1 MLVGKIL
8 NGKYRIEKQ
17 LGRGGMGCVYLCTN
31 IELGNL
37 WAIKY
42 ISRWESNSSFLLA
55 EEEILKKLNH
65 ISLPKIID
73 VFYDEMGTYI
83 VESYIEGITLEE
95 KLKVEGY
102 FAENT
107 VIEWAKQL
115 CEVLIYLHGME
126 PHPIIYRD
134 MKPSN
139 IIITR
144 DNRAAIID
152 FGISREYKGETAKDT
167 FIAGTCTYAAP
178 EQLTA
183 GGYTDPRT
191 DIYSLGVTLYHLLT
205 GMVPEY
211 SALSLGVHNPDIS
224 PEMDYIVRKCMQKNL
239 EDRYQNAEELKAD
252 LDNIRELKIQNRKE
266 ALINKLLVAGIIVSS
281 LVSYSMSFLGL
292 HQINREK
299 TVILDINP
307 KMLVMTEQQ
316 IGQILVEKI
325 FNDGDKQNLDSQRVT
340 WTSSNESV
348 AKVENGR
355 VLAMNP
361 GKAQITGRFKN
372 KVVQLDVS
380 VSQRLNDYINVNL
393 KYNTGYYVETF
404 AGSGERD
411 TKDGKLRQASF
422 LEPTSMTMT
431 SDGVI
436 YVVDSSI
443 RKIHG
448 GRVETISVEP
458 GYIEPKIIRSNRRDE
473 LFIASKE
480 WITENEEYKIGIFKL
495 SRNGMESIFED
506 NGEMFSFKDFAFDSS
521 GSAYVLESDLIN
533 EVSRLIKIDPDNRTN
548 KVLKENLDGVDC
560 ITINKDHEL
569 YLSSSK
575 YGTIYKWDNDK
586 KNSMYIAGLYN
597 QKHFIDGKDNRFFAP
612 NRIFASGSN
621 IYVIDHGVIRNLNII
636 QGRVVETETI
646 AGQVSIQNQ
655 GILDGAG
662 VEATFGADTNNDIIV
677 DGNGNIYISDTDNS
691 VIRKIYWKETGP
703 TLILTLLKQE
713 EDENRYK
720 VY

>member
-17 LGRGGMGCVYLCTN
+17 LGRGGMGCVYLSAN

-37 WAIKY
+37 WAIKH
-42 ISRWESNSSFLLA
+42 ISRQESNSSFLLA

-83 VESYIEGITLEE
+83 VESYIEGTTLEE
-95 KLKVEGY
+95 KLKAEGY
-102 FAENT
+102 FAEDT

-126 PHPIIYRD
+126 PHPVIYRD

-183 GGYTDPRT
+183 VGYTDQRT

-211 SALSLGVHNPDIS
+211 NVVGLRVCNPDIS
-224 PEMDYIVRKCMQKNL
+224 PEMDYIVQKCIQKNL
-239 EDRYQNAEELKAD
+239 EDRYQSAEELKAD

-266 ALINKLLVAGIIVSS
+266 ALLNKFLIAGIVVSS
-281 LVSYSMSFLGL
+281 LISYSMSFLGL
-292 HQINREK
+292 QQISREK

-325 FNDGDKQNLDSQRVT
+325 FNDGDRQGLDNERVT
-340 WTSSNESV
+340 WTSSNEKV
-348 AKVENGR
+348 AKVENGK
-355 VLAMNP
+355 VLAMNA

-372 KVVQLDVS
+372 KIVQLDVS
-380 VSQRLNDYINVNL
+380 VSERLNDYVNVNL
-393 KYNTGYYVETF
+393 KYNKDYYVETF

-411 TKDGKLRQASF
+411 TKDGNLQQAGF

-431 SDGVI
+431 SDGAI

-448 GRVETISVEP
+448 GRVETISIEP
-458 GYIEPKIIRSNRRDE
+458 GYIEPKIIRSSRRDG

-495 SRNGMESIFED
+495 GRNSVESIYED
-506 NGEMFSFKDFAFDSS
+506 NGEMFSFEDFAFDSS
-521 GSAYVLESDLIN
+521 GSAYVLERDLIN
-533 EVSRLIKIDPDNRTN
+533 EVFRLIKIDPGNRTN
-548 KVLKENLDGVDC
+548 EVLKEDLDGVDC
-560 ITINKDHEL
+560 ITINKDNEI
-569 YLSSSK
+569 YLSNGK
-575 YGTIYKWDNDK
+575 YGTIYRWENNK
-586 KNSMYIAGLYN
+586 KNVVYIAGLYN
-597 QKHFIDGKDNRFFAP
+597 QKHFIDGKDNRFFSP
-612 NRIFASGSN
+612 GRIYASESS
-621 IYVIDHGVIRNLNII
+621 IYVIDHDVIRKLNII

-646 AGQVSIQNQ
+646 AGQVSDRNQ
-655 GILDGAG
+655 GILDGTG
-662 VEATFGADTNNDIIV
+662 IEAAFGADANNDIIV

-691 VIRKIYWKETGP
+691 VIRKIYRKENEP
-703 TLILTLLKQE
+703 TLIRTGG
-713 EDENRYK
+713 R
-720 VY
+720 